1 MDEDQVIGVNP
12 SLEIGKVADVVNS
25 DGTDDTDDVV
35 DSAGDKI
42 VYTISVTNTGD
53 STLTN
58 VVLTDLLISESL
70 DKNGDGVVDSADIV
84 SGDLNDNQWLDLGE
98 TWTWTG
104 EYVVSQADINNRG
117 NYDSPIDSNTVN
129 DDLIRNVVFVSTEQ
143 GATSSTN
150 VDTTLDYDPQVRTVK
165 TANVVNA
172 DGSDDLDEVVDTAGD
187 VIEYTATFTNIG
199 NVSLNDPVVTD
210 ETFDGIFDSNGD
222 GVTNADDLFSGDVNG
237 NGILDLGEE
246 WVFKGT
252 YTVTQDDI
260 DNRGN
265 YDGPDAGTA
274 NDNIIRNLVSITT
287 QTIDQTIPGNDS
299 TRTEVDYRPVI
310 QLLKTAML
318 YNADGSL
325 DEDGAAEVAG
335 DVIQYSLSVTNA
347 GNVTLSNVTV
357 VDPLIAA
364 SMDKDG
370 NGVINV
376 LDSDGGDV
384 DGDGLLDVGETW
396 QFSGSYTVTQADIN
410 ALGNYDGPDPGTVN
424 DGVIRNFAGVTSLAT
439 DGQQITRDTF
449 VDTRLFLTP
458 ELSIDKV
465 FLTVSGGNG
474 NAVADAAGDVLTY
487 QVVVS
492 NTGNVTLT
500 DVTVTDPLTGQNIS
514 GLTLAPGESQEF
526 ETQYVLTQ
534 ADLDNRGGGDDDVDN
549 TATADSAQT
558 APVSDSVAVPLV
570 YTPTLAIDK
579 VFLSVSGG
587 NGNAVAD
594 AAGDV
599 LTYQVVVSNTGNV
612 TLTDVTVTDPL
623 TGQNISGLTLAPGES
638 QEFET
643 QYVLTQADL
652 DNRGGGDGDVDN
664 TATADSAQTAP
675 VSDSVAV
682 PLIYNPDLMILK
694 TADVSDVDEV
704 GDLINYTISV
714 SNTGNITLT
723 GLQVTDTLIEDTLA
737 PRDNDM
743 NGVIDGDIDAD
754 GLMDVG
760 ETWYWTGQ
768 YAVTSDDYNAAVLST
783 NPYYIQNTATADSNE
798 TDPESSSEDVLFIKP
813 MFEGLSHGYWKTHA
827 SDWDGVATSMSFE
840 EFFFGSQVPEL
851 SWKVKTNGNGKDKF
865 ATQQDITLMQALQLT
880 GGDSA
885 ALAREAVAAV
895 LNVRDEDVT
904 YRFTE
909 EQIKEWVTE
918 ALSGQ
923 PVDLENDGTIEFAAG
938 SEAIQGVKDLLDYN
952 NNLELV

>member
-558 APVSDSVAVPLV
+558 APVSDSVAVPL
-570 YTPTLAIDK
+570 
-579 VFLSVSGG
+579 
-587 NGNAVAD
+587 
-594 AAGDV
+594 
-599 LTYQVVVSNTGNV
+599 
-612 TLTDVTVTDPL
+612 
-623 TGQNISGLTLAPGES
+623 
-638 QEFET
+638 
-643 QYVLTQADL
+643 
-652 DNRGGGDGDVDN
+652 
-664 TATADSAQTAP
+664 
-675 VSDSVAV
+675 
-682 PLIYNPDLMILK
+682 IYNPDLMILK